1 LAKQQKNVT
10 APLNVYLAKLK
21 MNNNFS
27 ICKL

>member
-1 LAKQQKNVT
+1 VT

-27 ICKL
+27 FCKL